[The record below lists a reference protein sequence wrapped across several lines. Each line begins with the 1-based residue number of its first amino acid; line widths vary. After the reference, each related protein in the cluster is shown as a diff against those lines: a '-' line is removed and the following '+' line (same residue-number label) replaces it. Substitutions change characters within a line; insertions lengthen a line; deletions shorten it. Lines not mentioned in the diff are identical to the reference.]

1 MELPI
6 STETA
11 SDETLGPNIELGQ
24 STESE
29 EILGPRV
36 LLFLAPLRAGLIPPS
51 TSTYSE
57 ESKEY
62 PSTT

>member
-11 SDETLGPNIELGQ
+11 SDKTLGPNIELGQ

-29 EILGPRV
+29 EIQGPRM
-36 LLFLAPLRAGLIPPS
+36 LLLPTPLGVGLIPPS
-51 TSTYSE
+51 MSTYSE
-57 ESKEY
+57 ESEEY